1 MEKETKQMIVIYV
14 GLAGVFVGLIGGV
27 WAYVNHTEFIVESYY
42 ESEDLFDYKNVPDLP
57 ELGLSHKRLIE
68 LFVDDSTGI
77 NNKESSLYKTIEN
90 YGTEFDSF
98 SGSPKINGEDIKH
111 IFNNNSGWENVGFT
125 MALRNETLYDLY
137 TYNIDDVTETNKTI
151 TTYWI
156 QMKYEFESWV
166 LYAGHEG
173 TAVTTS
179 LKYNDELKHLNIID
193 VNTYK
198 KKY

>member
-1 MEKETKQMIVIYV
+1 
-14 GLAGVFVGLIGGV
+14 
-27 WAYVNHTEFIVESYY
+27 
-42 ESEDLFDYKNVPDLP
+42 
-57 ELGLSHKRLIE
+57 
-68 LFVDDSTGI
+68 
-77 NNKESSLYKTIEN
+77 
-90 YGTEFDSF
+90 
-98 SGSPKINGEDIKH
+98 
-111 IFNNNSGWENVGFT
+111 

-156 QMKYEFESWV
+156 QMKYEEESRV

-179 LKYNDELKHLNIID
+179 LKYNDELEHLNIID